1 MGARILR
8 GAMEG
13 KGGIEKG
20 GGYGG
25 CQTKRAFRSEPYLL
39 VREKLRSYPCEIS
52 APSSQLSILPL
63 RGNSDC

>member
-20 GGYGG
+20 GGNGG
-25 CQTKRAFRSEPYLL
+25 GQTERAFRSEPYLL
-39 VREKLRSYPCEIS
+39 VRVKLRSNP
-52 APSSQLSILPL
+52 
-63 RGNSDC
+63 